1 MSELKEIRSKQI
13 NNQVYKVFRV
23 IVYAGCIIFF
33 VVNSYALF
41 IDFLNNPTLIS
52 TKVVKSSKLDKALTK
67 SPSILICNDIAYK
80 EQILYTDYDRFRN
93 NTLSLNDFVADVF
106 FVKDIGSS
114 ILNAKPR
121 SIKHN
126 VKELFTAFHG
136 TCFLIQEHIKVW
148 HNTRILI
155 S

>member
-67 SPSILICNDIAYK
+67 SPSIPTKTI
-80 EQILYTDYDRFRN
+80 
-93 NTLSLNDFVADVF
+93 
-106 FVKDIGSS
+106 
-114 ILNAKPR
+114 
-121 SIKHN
+121 
-126 VKELFTAFHG
+126 
-136 TCFLIQEHIKVW
+136 
-148 HNTRILI
+148 
-155 S
+155 